1 MGGSLFKM
9 STKEEESSKTSSSA
23 VALKKAEV
31 ILDTAEVKE
40 SGQIS
45 IPSEEEDKEDSLD
58 AVSSEEPL
66 SSLIEKENATEDTK
80 TKKKRR
86 GSLFEL
92 QEELSSMA
100 PSLFEINKIA
110 QEDKETE
117 EKPKE

>member
-9 STKEEESSKTSSSA
+9 STKEEESLKTSSSA

-58 AVSSEEPL
+58 AVSSEEN
-66 SSLIEKENATEDTK
+66 STEDTK

-92 QEELSSMA
+92 QEELSSMD
-100 PSLFEINKIA
+100 PSLFEIKKIA